1 VRVPGYQTAV
11 GLVNGHEYGNG
22 TAKTFGSHLD
32 HLGGGKA
39 AVRHIAWRKLR
50 RPAPPP

>member
-22 TAKTFGSHLD
+22 TAKTLEF
-32 HLGGGKA
+32 A
-39 AVRHIAWRKLR
+39 
-50 RPAPPP
+50 